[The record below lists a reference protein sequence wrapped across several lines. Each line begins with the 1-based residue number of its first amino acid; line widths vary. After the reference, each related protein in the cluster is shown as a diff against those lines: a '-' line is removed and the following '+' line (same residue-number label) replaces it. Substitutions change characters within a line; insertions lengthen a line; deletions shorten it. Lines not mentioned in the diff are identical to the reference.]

1 MERTS
6 LEAGTRGSGRCQMTD
21 GGGVM
26 ISPIHVKA
34 KSGDSGCFMKLQVC
48 WGGCRCDGP
57 DHDDSVR
64 QLLGIPPESPLESLH
79 FVWKIEFEIEFLLDH
94 LNWLSSGTAD
104 GFRCS
109 IEKRGKGSCKAGGRV
124 ISTSG

>member
-1 MERTS
+1 MFHEVAGPVERLS
-6 LEAGTRGSGRCQMTD
+6 LRWAG
-21 GGGVM
+21 
-26 ISPIHVKA
+26 
-34 KSGDSGCFMKLQVC
+34 F
-48 WGGCRCDGP
+48 GP

-94 LNWLSSGTAD
+94 FNWLSSGIAD

-109 IEKRGKGSCKAGGRV
+109 IEKRGKGSCKAGG
-124 ISTSG
+124 